1 MADNRMTDAEFGV
14 FQIAWAVVL
23 VLGAAVLGCRDNKA
37 AGGGNG
43 AESAAV
49 EQRVEASD
57 AIGEDA
63 GARAGKRY
71 LVYRDEAVLKSDVAS
86 LPADATL
93 GDLVNALTNSAETVS
108 Q

>member
-1 MADNRMTDAEFGV
+1 MMANNASSGKMTDAEFGV

-23 VLGAAVLGCRDNKA
+23 ILGAAVLGCRESKTAD
-37 AGGGNG
+37 G
-43 AESAAV
+43 ATDT
-49 EQRVEASD
+49 D
-57 AIGEDA
+57 AE
-63 GARAGKRY
+63 ARAGKRY